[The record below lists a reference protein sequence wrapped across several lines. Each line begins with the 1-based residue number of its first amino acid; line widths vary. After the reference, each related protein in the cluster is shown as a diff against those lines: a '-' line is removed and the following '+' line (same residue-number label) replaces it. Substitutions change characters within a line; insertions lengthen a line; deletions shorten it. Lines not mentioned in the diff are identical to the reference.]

1 MRFTF
6 ICAAI
11 GVGLVSC
18 KEKDLNLYSYWQC
31 NQAQK
36 LDTTAIAKKLEGS
49 WLWTKQDCALLGKF
63 KYADKKIRVTFRSNR
78 TFSVTENSTTLTQ
91 GNWKIKQEDGNSWG
105 LAMSSPSTYLYGR
118 ILFCDNQVV
127 FNQSYIDGCDNVFKK
142 E

>member
-6 ICAAI
+6 LCVAI

-49 WLWTKQDCALLGKF
+49 WSWTKQVHSFEKTNDF
-63 KYADKKIRVTFRSNR
+63 KCLRHDKRDSTFPER
-78 TFSVTENSTTLTQ
+78 TSL
-91 GNWKIKQEDGNSWG
+91 
-105 LAMSSPSTYLYGR
+105 
-118 ILFCDNQVV
+118 
-127 FNQSYIDGCDNVFKK
+127 
-142 E
+142 